1 MGRIGQNYAASDGG
15 GIGAISVV
23 ILLVGL
29 FVVALAIDK
38 YRKNETDSALILG
51 AFATVTIFMALGVL
65 SK

>member
-1 MGRIGQNYAASDGG
+1 MGRFRQNYAASDGG
-15 GIGAISVV
+15 GIGEISML

-29 FVVALAIDK
+29 FVAAIAFNK

-51 AFATVTIFMALGVL
+51 ALAAVAISMALGVL